1 MIGFLTDWGLKSHYV
16 GVAKAVIKRINPSA
30 EIIDITHEIEPFNVR
45 KASHVLYRASLDFPP
60 STVFLVVVDYGVGTA
75 RKAIVMKTRNDL
87 FFVAPDNGVLTVVAE
102 EYGVA
107 EIREIENRELF
118 YKKSPSFTFHGRD
131 IFAPVAAHLDMGLP
145 MEKVGERL
153 LSYEALKMRKPTL
166 KEDCVIGE
174 IAVVDTF
181 GNVST
186 NIPFEMFMS
195 LGVDFDDVVRVKV
208 GKKEYRATVTR
219 AFGDVERGELL
230 VHPDSAGFLEVA
242 VNMGDAREVLSVKE
256 GDEIEICR

>member
-118 YKKSPSFTFHGRD
+118 YKKVLPSPSTG
-131 IFAPVAAHLDMGLP
+131 GTSSLP
-145 MEKVGERL
+145 LRHTLTWVFRWKRWEKGFSR
-153 LSYEALKMRKPTL
+153 
-166 KEDCVIGE
+166 
-174 IAVVDTF
+174 
-181 GNVST
+181 
-186 NIPFEMFMS
+186 
-195 LGVDFDDVVRVKV
+195 
-208 GKKEYRATVTR
+208 TR
-219 AFGDVERGELL
+219 
-230 VHPDSAGFLEVA
+230 P
-242 VNMGDAREVLSVKE
+242 
-256 GDEIEICR
+256 

>member
-30 EIIDITHEIEPFNVR
+30 EIIDITHEVEPFNVR

-60 STVFLVVVDYGVGTA
+60 STVFLVVVDYGVGTS
-75 RKAIVMKTRNDL
+75 RKAIVMKTKNDQY
-87 FFVAPDNGVLTVVAE
+87 FVAPDNGVLTVVAE

-118 YKKSPSFTFHGRD
+118 YKKNPSFTFHGRD

-145 MEKVGERL
+145 LEKVGDRL
-153 LSYEALKMRKPTL
+153 LSYEVLKMRRPVVENDK
-166 KEDCVIGE
+166 VIGE
-174 IAVVDTF
+174 VAIVDTF

-186 NIPFEMFMS
+186 NIPFELFLK
-195 LGVDFDDVVRVKV
+195 LGVDFDDVVKVKV
-208 GKKEYRATVTR
+208 GRKEFKAAVAK
-219 AFGDVERGELL
+219 AFGDVDTGELL
-230 VHPDSAGFLEVA
+230 VHPDSAGFLEIA
-242 VNMGDAREVLSVKE
+242 VNLGDASQVLSVKE

>member
-30 EIIDITHEIEPFNVR
+30 EIIDITHEVEPFNVR
-45 KASHVLYRASLDFPP
+45 KASHVLYRASIDFPS
-60 STVFLVVVDYGVGTA
+60 STVFLVVVDYGVGTS
-75 RKAIVMKTRNDL
+75 RKAIVMKTKNDQY
-87 FFVAPDNGVLTVVAE
+87 FVAPDNGVLTVVAE
-102 EYGVA
+102 EYGVS

-118 YKKSPSFTFHGRD
+118 YKKNPSFTFHGRD

-145 MEKVGERL
+145 LERVGDRL
-153 LSYEALKMRKPTL
+153 LSYEVLKMRKPVV
-166 KEDCVIGE
+166 EGE
-174 IAVVDTF
+174 KVVGEVAIVDTF

-186 NIPFEMFMS
+186 NIPFDLFLK

-208 GKKEYRATVTR
+208 GRKEFKATVAKT
-219 AFGDVERGELL
+219 FGDVDTGELL
-230 VHPDSAGFLEVA
+230 VHPDSAGFLEIA
-242 VNMGDAREVLSVKE
+242 VNLGDASQVLSVKE